1 MTVIALDAMGG
12 DFAPRAAVEGAAR
25 ASREEGLH
33 IVLVGDQERIAAELR
48 RFRHNPRQIEI
59 HHTPDAV
66 TMEDAPTAVLRERP
80 RASVRVACELVRD
93 GAAQSAVSAG
103 NSGAFMVAAK
113 HALGTLPGI
122 DRPAIATTLPLK
134 RGATVLID
142 SGANVDCKPHYLV
155 QFAQMGTLFA
165 RRVLAIE
172 QPRVGLLNNGTE
184 PGKGNELVR
193 AAYDLLQQAPVT
205 FVGNIE
211 SRDLFRGKA
220 DVLVCD
226 GFVGNLVLKTAEAV
240 GSQVR
245 LLTKDA
251 LFRSP
256 LALLGYW
263 LVRGFIKELATRTD
277 YHQVG
282 GSPLLGLRHV
292 AIVCHGSSSAR
303 TILAGVRVARQ
314 CVEQNLVRGIAE
326 ELARVA

>member
-12 DFAPRAAVEGAAR
+12 DFAPRAVVEGAAR
-25 ASREEGLH
+25 ASREEGLQ

-48 RFRHNPRQIEI
+48 RWRHAPHRIRI
-59 HHTPDAV
+59 HHTPDFV
-66 TMEDAPTAVLRERP
+66 GMEDAPTAVLRERP
-80 RASVRVACELVRD
+80 RASVRLACELVRD
-93 GAAQSAVSAG
+93 GTAQAVVSAG

-113 HALGTLPGI
+113 HVLGMLPGI

-155 QFAQMGTLFA
+155 QFGQMGALFV
-165 RRVLAIE
+165 RRVLGVE

-184 PGKGNELVR
+184 AGKGNELAR
-193 AAYDLLQQAPVT
+193 AAFELLRQSPLL
-205 FVGNIE
+205 FVGNVE
-211 SRDLFRGKA
+211 ARDLFRGKA

-226 GFVGNLVLKTAEAV
+226 GYVGNLVLKTAEAV

-251 LFRSP
+251 RARSP

-263 LVRGFIKELATRTD
+263 MVRGFLLELAKRTD

-282 GSPLLGLRHV
+282 GSPLLGLQHV

-303 TILAGVRVARQ
+303 TILAAVHVARQ

-326 ELARVA
+326 ELGRVA